1 MKRFSERSCS
11 HFLPGF
17 DSRMLDLMTLH
28 TLTHRE
34 TLFFFFFFFKFL
46 FFFSFLREAAALVY
60 QCVDFQS
67 DYWLAAFELAFSAL
81 YGCPDV
87 STLSTSHHLAGH
99 YVNMQGGGTVIS
111 SEWWLKGSDADFYFI
126 PAAPFFKSAVPHSV
140 LNKYGVIA
148 LSNQYMITYRAT
160 PATTCWRL

>member
-34 TLFFFFFFFKFL
+34 TLFFFFF
-46 FFFSFLREAAALVY
+46 SFLREAAALVY

-67 DYWLAAFELAFSAL
+67 DYWLAAFKLAFSSL

-111 SEWWLKGSDADFYFI
+111 SE
-126 PAAPFFKSAVPHSV
+126 
-140 LNKYGVIA
+140 
-148 LSNQYMITYRAT
+148 
-160 PATTCWRL
+160 